1 MEANRS
7 FVNFSEKTS
16 LKVALVGNPNSGKS
30 TLFNALTGLN
40 QKTGNFPGVTV
51 DKKSGFVKL
60 NRSIQRQASET
71 KNPDTENNGIEK
83 QKLKDEITS
92 DSQLPIKN
100 YRHAT
105 TSTISVEFIDLPGT
119 YSLYPKSLDERVA
132 FEVLCD
138 PTNEDHPD
146 VTIIVA
152 DASNLKRNLFL
163 VSQIIDLKMPVIL
176 VLNMMD
182 LVEKEGDVIDTIRLS
197 ERLGVKVVGLSARNK
212 EGIETL
218 KHALLQP
225 LPVPQYD
232 FIDIK
237 KLAPELIE
245 KTAAIVNTNI
255 DFAAFLIINNF
266 PQVNYFDAKP
276 DKKEKITA
284 ILNAS
289 AADSN
294 KLQSQE
300 TVERYKVIN
309 RIVEECITQKS
320 AIKTESFS
328 HQLDSILTHR
338 IWGYTIFLVILFF
351 IFQTIFFL
359 AAFPMQ
365 WIETLFVSFSNI
377 ATETLPPGEFTN
389 LLVNGILAGL
399 SGIIV
404 FVPQIALL
412 FAFIAILE
420 DTGYMAR
427 VSFIMDK
434 LMRKFGL
441 NGRSVIPLVSGV
453 ACAIPA
459 IMSTRTMSS
468 WKERMI
474 TIMVTPLMSCSARL
488 PVYTLLISLVV
499 PQGKS
504 FGIFNYQGLILMSLY
519 LIGFIAAMMAALVM
533 KWILKAREKSY
544 FIMELPVYRS
554 PQWRTVGLTIYDK
567 VKSFLL
573 DAGKII
579 LAISV
584 LLWFLSSHAPGKRLE
599 VIEKKYGTP
608 EMVKIYDQT
617 ELQAKISSEQLEA
630 SYAGILGKSIEPA
643 IAPLGFDWK
652 IGIALVTSFAARE
665 VFVGT
670 MATIYSVGNS
680 DNTQTLREKMH
691 AEENTVT
698 GLPQFSVAV
707 GFSLMIFYAFAMQCM
722 STLAIVYRETKHW
735 KWPVIQFLFMSAL
748 AYISSFAIYQLL
760 K

>member
-1 MEANRS
+1 MEANQS

-60 NRSIQRQASET
+60 NR
-71 KNPDTENNGIEK
+71 TENQEPRDKNQEPRAK
-83 QKLKDEITS
+83 NQEPRAERS
-92 DSQLPIKN
+92 DKSQLSTSN
-100 YRHAT
+100 YQP
-105 TSTISVEFIDLPGT
+105 STNRTITAEFTDLPGT

-138 PTNEDHPD
+138 PNNENHPD

-182 LVEKEGDVIDTIRLS
+182 LVEKEGDVIDSIRLS
-197 ERLGVKVVGLSARNK
+197 EKLGVKVVGLSARNK

-218 KHALLQP
+218 KQALLQP

-245 KTAAIVNTNI
+245 KIAAVIKVNS
-255 DFAAFLIINNF
+255 DFAAFQIINNF
-266 PQVNYFDAKP
+266 SEINYFDKNP
-276 DKKEKITA
+276 DKKEKIAA

-289 AADSN
+289 TIDNN

-309 RIVEECITQKS
+309 RIVEECITHKS

-328 HQLDSILTHR
+328 HKLDSILTHR
-338 IWGYTIFLVILFF
+338 IWGYSIFLVILFF

-359 AAFPMQ
+359 AAYPMQ

-377 ATETLPPGEFTN
+377 ATQTLPPGEFTN

-488 PVYTLLISLVV
+488 PVYTLLIALVV
-499 PQGKS
+499 PEGKS
-504 FGIFNYQGLILMSLY
+504 LGIFNYQGLILMALY

-533 KWILKAREKSY
+533 KWILRSREKSY

-567 VKSFLL
+567 VKSFLF

-579 LAISV
+579 LAVSV
-584 LLWFLSSHAPGKRLE
+584 ILWFLSSHAPGNRLE
-599 VIEKKYGTP
+599 VIEKKYDNP
-608 EMVKIYDQT
+608 EIAKMYNEA

-680 DNTQTLREKMH
+680 DNTQTLREKMQ
-691 AEENTVT
+691 AEVNTVT

-748 AYISSFAIYQLL
+748 AYISSFVVYQLL